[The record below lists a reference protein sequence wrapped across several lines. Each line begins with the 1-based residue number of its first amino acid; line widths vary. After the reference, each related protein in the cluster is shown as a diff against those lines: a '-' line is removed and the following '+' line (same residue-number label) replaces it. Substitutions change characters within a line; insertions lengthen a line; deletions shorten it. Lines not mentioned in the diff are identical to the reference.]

1 MANTGE
7 NEKMQMEQLLTC
19 PVCQD
24 IFKDPRQLPCGH
36 SLCLECVEKMV
47 DHTSDVPFRCPDCRE
62 YFGPV
67 IPIQKNY
74 TLSGIAE
81 EFRGRITVKQDEKVY
96 CDCCPTNTTEA
107 VKTCLKCEVSLCQTH
122 VKSHQELPVYTGHP
136 LVQPLSDLHERKCPQ
151 HEDEVLRY
159 YCRITRKYICNL
171 CSLRTK
177 QKDLATQTCS
187 VMKKQLTEYLD
198 GQLKVLQEKM
208 SESTTSVKHLKEEIQ
223 RERKRM
229 NSLDSCFN
237 SVTVVLLCLW
247 FIVLYYAYNYSVE
260 NQKLTDKWEKQEKHM
275 QRMHSK
281 LADMKLDHDYSC
293 RWQTPVQSHDEETL
307 MLDVDSASA
316 LLKVSDDGQTVLR
329 LKKQAEVPSS
339 WKRFTQVPQVLSAQ
353 CFSSGTHIWEVQANG
368 YWEIAVAF
376 RSIPRPIEESS
387 FSKNPKSW
395 SLAHTDKGKL
405 YALHNTQKTALAEAL
420 STSRIVVTVNF
431 VRGTITFSTAGTQVT
446 KLHEF
451 SAELTEPVCL
461 GIGLYRAEPVSSAT
475 ILKAFRVLESPV

>member
-1 MANTGE
+1 MAITDA
-7 NEKMQMEQLLTC
+7 NEKLQLEQMLTC

-24 IFKDPRQLPCGH
+24 IFKDPRLLPCGH
-36 SLCLECVEKMV
+36 SLCLECVERMV
-47 DHTSDVPFRCPDCRE
+47 DHTSDVPFRCPNCRE

-67 IPIQKNY
+67 IGIQKNY
-74 TLSGIAE
+74 TLSSIVE
-81 EFRGRITVKQDEKVY
+81 EYRSRSPEEQDKKVY
-96 CDCCPTNTTEA
+96 CDCCPGNTALA

-159 YCRITRKYICNL
+159 YCRTTRRYICNL

-177 QKDLATQTCS
+177 QKDLATQTCN
-187 VMKKQLTEYLD
+187 VMKRQLTEYMD
-198 GQLKVLQEKM
+198 EQLKVLQEKV
-208 SESTTSVKHLKEEIQ
+208 SESTTSVKQLQEEIQ

-260 NQKLTDKWEKQEKHM
+260 NQKLTDKWEQQEKHM

-281 LADMKLDHDYSC
+281 LADMKLDQGYSC
-293 RWQTPVQSHDEETL
+293 KWQTPVQSHDDESL

-316 LLKVSDDGQTVLR
+316 LLKVSDDGLTVLR
-329 LKKQAEVPSS
+329 LKKKAELPSS
-339 WKRFTQVPQVLSAQ
+339 RHRFTEVPQVLSAQ

-376 RSIPRPIEESS
+376 RSIPRRVKDSS
-387 FSKNPKSW
+387 FSNNSQSW
-395 SLAHTDKGKL
+395 SLAHTDKGDL
-405 YALHNTQKTALAEAL
+405 YALHNKQKTALAETL
-420 STSRIVVTVNF
+420 KTSRVTVTVNF
-431 VRGTITFSTAGTQVT
+431 VRGTIVFSSAGNQVT

-451 SAELTEPVCL
+451 SAELTEPLCL
-461 GIGLYRAEPVSSAT
+461 GIGLYRADLASSAT
-475 ILKAFRVLESPV
+475 IIRAFRVKDSPV

>member
-1 MANTGE
+1 MANTDA
-7 NEKMQMEQLLTC
+7 NEMMQLEQLLTC

-36 SLCLECVEKMV
+36 SLCLECVKKMV

-62 YFGPV
+62 YFGTV
-67 IPIQKNY
+67 IGIQNNY

-81 EFRGRITVKQDEKVY
+81 EYRSRSTVEQEKKVY
-96 CDCCPTNTTEA
+96 CDCCPADTTEA

-122 VKSHQELPVYTGHP
+122 VKSHQDLPVYTGHP

-187 VMKKQLTEYLD
+187 VMKRQLTEYLD
-198 GQLKVLQEKM
+198 GQLKVLQEKV

-223 RERKRM
+223 RERRRM

-260 NQKLTDKWEKQEKHM
+260 NQKLTDKWEEQEKHV

-281 LADMKLDHDYSC
+281 LADIKLEQDYSC
-293 RWQTPVQSHDEETL
+293 KWQTPVQSHDEETL

-329 LKKQAEVPSS
+329 LKKQAEVPASRQ
-339 WKRFTQVPQVLSAQ
+339 RFTQVPQVLSAQ

-376 RSIPRPIEESS
+376 RSIPRLIKDSS
-387 FSKNPKSW
+387 FSDNPKSW
-395 SLAHTDKGKL
+395 SLAHTDKGNL
-405 YALHNTQKTALAEAL
+405 YALHNKQKTVLAETL
-420 STSRIVVTVNF
+420 NTSRITVTVNF
-431 VRGTITFSTAGTQVT
+431 VRGTITFSTTGKQVI

-461 GIGLYRAEPVSSAT
+461 GIGLYRADLASSAT
-475 ILKAFRVLESPV
+475 ILKAFRVKESPV